1 MEELA
6 LKVAWTTFDPADG
19 GNYMDPGP
27 EVGLSVMICV
37 IVCTYLLPDLPVWGG
52 GCDLCYRVFNP
63 LTLDMDMKL
72 ALASGT

>member
-37 IVCTYLLPDLPVWGG
+37 IVCIYLLPDLPVWGG
-52 GCDLCYRVFNP
+52 GGGRWWG
-63 LTLDMDMKL
+63 M
-72 ALASGT
+72 

>member
-1 MEELA
+1 MEGLA

-37 IVCTYLLPDLPVWGG
+37 IVCIYLLPDLPAWGWWG
-52 GCDLCYRVFNP
+52 
-63 LTLDMDMKL
+63 M
-72 ALASGT
+72 